1 MAITKTKE
9 PGFHVTGERGWI
21 NDPNGLIFYG
31 GKYHAFFQHHPYDT
45 KWGPMHWGH
54 VVSEDLTNWKYLP
67 NALTPGDDFDKNGCF
82 SGSAILH
89 DGKLWLMYTG
99 FVENRGGES
108 IRQQQ
113 CLAESEDGIT
123 FKKHGIVIGE
133 DLLPEG
139 YAPCDF
145 RDPKVWLHDGYF
157 WCIVAARKVE
167 GRGRI
172 LLFKSKDLFS
182 WEFVSDLLGRDSLG
196 SMIECPD
203 YSEELGYLL
212 FCEQFQPSE
221 NGKHLNVHTCRFCAG
236 KIDYS
241 TGTFKE
247 ESCEIVDYGF
257 DVYAPQTFVG
267 KPIFMGWL
275 NMWDRNVPSEKY
287 GFAGMLTVPRKITVN
302 NGRLL
307 QEPVVNCTAVYK
319 TDVRDQL
326 SDKVSR
332 GVITIKATGL
342 EALSVKM
349 RSNGENYTSLVL
361 NNGEWVFDRSK
372 SGEAISGVEKDP
384 DSLMGIRR
392 MPFSGER
399 EVTLTIVM
407 DDFSVEIFEDGR
419 SLTSTIYPPE
429 DADGFELF
437 VKANDC
443 QYEKATIN
451 LKA

>member
-9 PGFHVTGERGWI
+9 PSFHITGERGWI
-21 NDPNGLIFYG
+21 NDPNGLIFYN

-54 VVSEDLTNWKYLP
+54 VISEDLTNWKYLP

-89 DGKLWLMYTG
+89 DGRLWLMYTG
-99 FVENRGGES
+99 FVENQGGES
-108 IRQQQ
+108 IRQHQ

-145 RDPKVWLHDGYF
+145 RDPKVWFHGDSF

-172 LLFKSKDLFS
+172 LLFKSKDLFK
-182 WEFVSDLLGRDSLG
+182 WQFAGDLFGRDSAG

-203 YSEELGYLL
+203 YNEELGYLL

-221 NGKHLNVHTCRFCAG
+221 NGIHLNVHTCRFCAG

-241 TGTFKE
+241 TGTFKG

-267 KPIFMGWL
+267 KPVFMGWL

-287 GFAGMLTVPRKITVN
+287 GFAGMLTVPRRISVK
-302 NGRLL
+302 NGRLC
-307 QEPVVNCTAVYK
+307 QEPVVNCIAAYQTK
-319 TDVRDQL
+319 VRDRL
-326 SDKVSR
+326 TDNVKR
-332 GVITIKATGL
+332 GVITIKATEL
-342 EALSVKM
+342 ESLSIKM
-349 RSNGENYTSLVL
+349 RVGGDNFTDLSLRD
-361 NNGEWVFDRSK
+361 GQWVFDRSR
-372 SGEAISGVEKDP
+372 SGETIKGVEKDP

-392 MPFSGER
+392 MPYSGSR
-399 EVTLTIVM
+399 ETTLTIVM
-407 DDFSVEIFEDGR
+407 DEFSVEIFEDGR

-429 DADGFELF
+429 GADGFELN
-437 VKANDC
+437 VKAKDC
-443 QYEKATIN
+443 QYERADVVLT
-451 LKA
+451 A